1 MLKVKA
7 KNLVP
12 QHNKQ
17 IVISYSFSRARMLVE
32 PMLIVGTI
40 FMLFAFFSVISRLD
54 ADKNVKA
61 STSIKNA

>member
-32 PMLIVGTI
+32 PLLIVGTV
-40 FMLFAFFSVISRLD
+40 FLLFAFCAVISRLD
-54 ADKNVKA
+54 AEKLLKA
-61 STSIKNA
+61 SASVKNA